1 MAETES
7 VLLERFVATG
17 DPAAFSEI
25 VRRHAGLVY
34 CACLR
39 VLADRDKAA
48 DATQDT
54 FLQLMRK
61 AGEITGSIPSWLH
74 RVAIR
79 KAVDLIRS
87 DSSRRRS
94 ERRYADVKQHEA
106 RSWQDLEPYVDD
118 ALDNLDEQTKDL
130 LIQYF
135 FEGRSMV
142 DLAAERGL
150 SHPTISRRIEAGVNR
165 LRDQLRRRGV
175 MVAAAGVSTLLSEN
189 GAQSAPTA
197 VVQQLG
203 KMTLLGTKIGRGSAA
218 GAASTYVLAVSKVK
232 VMVAAAVAVVGVGS
246 MFAYKHLGRPPESPV
261 PGAVVPDRSQR
272 EGVRPRA
279 IQEPREVPPEPLST
293 SVPTESPPA
302 EIETADA
309 HQEVRASAVDEEPL
323 GPETEAPVD
332 EDKIDLSSPEA
343 SVRSFTKA
351 MASGD
356 AEAAL
361 ECMLPGGIDYEDTQE
376 ILYAEPGDRE
386 YDVKVWFQ
394 SLDPDAD
401 MPVLSIKEDARG
413 TRVAWEVTF
422 KRECVME
429 GHTFYAGDTMELDAT
444 LQESDGKWLIDNI

>member
-7 VLLERFVATG
+7 VLLERFAATG
-17 DPAAFSEI
+17 DAAAFSEI

-79 KAVDLIRS
+79 KAIDLIRS

-106 RSWQDLEPYVDD
+106 RSWQDLEPHVDE
-118 ALDNLDEQTKDL
+118 ALDSLDEQTKDL

-150 SHPTISRRIEAGVNR
+150 SHPTISRRIEAGVSR

-175 MVAAAGVSTLLSEN
+175 VVAAAGVGALLSEN
-189 GAQSAPTA
+189 AAQGAPAA
-197 VVQQLG
+197 VVQELG
-203 KMTLLGTKIGRGSAA
+203 KMSLLGTKIGGASAA
-218 GAASTYVLAVSKVK
+218 GSASTYVLAASKVK
-232 VMVAAAVAVVGVGS
+232 VVVAAAVAVVGVGS
-246 MFAYKHLGRPPESPV
+246 MFVYKHLTRPPESPA
-261 PGAVVPDRSQR
+261 PGAVIPDRSRPERIRPQAVR
-272 EGVRPRA
+272 EL
-279 IQEPREVPPEPLST
+279 QQPEPPST
-293 SVPTESPPA
+293 TVQAESPPA
-302 EIETADA
+302 EIEAAEADQDVQA
-309 HQEVRASAVDEEPL
+309 ATVDEEPPW
-323 GPETEAPVD
+323 PETGAPVE
-332 EDKIDLSSPEA
+332 EDKLDLSSPEA
-343 SVRSFTKA
+343 TVRSFTKA
-351 MASGD
+351 IASGN

-361 ECMLPGGIDYEDTQE
+361 ACMLPGGIDYEDIQE

-386 YDVKVWFQ
+386 YDMKLWFE
-394 SLDPDAD
+394 SLDPDAE
-401 MPVLSIKEDARG
+401 MSILSTEG
-413 TRVAWEVTF
+413 TEHHTTVVWEVTF
-422 KRECVME
+422 KKDFEMGGR
-429 GHTFYAGDTMELDAT
+429 TLSAGETMELDAG
-444 LQESDGKWLIDNI
+444 LVESDGKWLIDGI

>member
-1 MAETES
+1 
-7 VLLERFVATG
+7 
-17 DPAAFSEI
+17 
-25 VRRHAGLVY
+25 
-34 CACLR
+34 

-79 KAVDLIRS
+79 KAIDLIRS

-94 ERRYADVKQHEA
+94 ERRYADVKQREA
-106 RSWQDLEPYVDD
+106 RSWQDLEPYVDQ
-118 ALDNLDEQTKDL
+118 ALDNLDEHTKDL

-135 FEGRSMV
+135 FEGRPMV
-142 DLAAERGL
+142 DLASERGL

-189 GAQSAPTA
+189 AAQSAPIA
-197 VVQQLG
+197 VVQELG
-203 KMTLLGTKIGRGSAA
+203 KMSLLGTKIGGASASGSASA
-218 GAASTYVLAVSKVK
+218 YVLAASKVK
-232 VMVAAAVAVVGVGS
+232 VVVAAAVAVVGVGS
-246 MFAYKHLGRPPESPV
+246 MFAYKHLTGPPKSPV

-272 EGVRPRA
+272 ERIRPR
-279 IQEPREVPPEPLST
+279 ETREAPQ
-293 SVPTESPPA
+293 VPTQPPGTAVEAESPPT

-309 HQEVRASAVDEEPL
+309 DQGVQAPAVGEEPPW
-323 GPETEAPVD
+323 PETQAPIE

-343 SVRSFTKA
+343 TVRSFTRA
-351 MASGD
+351 IASGD
-356 AEAAL
+356 AEAVL
-361 ECMLPGGIDYEDTQE
+361 QCMLPGGIDYEDIQE

-386 YDVKVWFQ
+386 YEARAWFE

-401 MPVLSIKEDARG
+401 MPVLSVKEEERG
-413 TRVAWEVTF
+413 TGVAWEVTF
-422 KRECVME
+422 KRDCVV
-429 GHTFYAGDTMELDAT
+429 GRHTFSAGDTMELDAT
-444 LQESDGKWLIDNI
+444 LQESDGKWLIDGI